1 MKRQIDHSPQ
11 KDFFS
16 GFKNQQKAILGNNVE
31 FLRIILPLS
40 SDF

>member
-1 MKRQIDHSPQ
+1 MKREIAHSPQ

-16 GFKNQQKAILGNNVE
+16 GFKKQWIAISGNNVE

-40 SDF
+40 TDF